1 MLDFRKQ
8 FQEIIEQSYI
18 PFNIDKTATSDV
30 WSNIYKVVLPNIPKN
45 LFRYRRIDDK
55 GYTIESFKSGTIS
68 LCHAGMFPD
77 KYDSY
82 LYINQDKIHKD
93 LENAL
98 KDALRIT
105 LSQITQ
111 KS

>member
-30 WSNIYKVVLPNIPKN
+30 WSNIYKLVLPNIPEK

-55 GYTIESFKSGTIS
+55 GYTIESFKSKTIS

-82 LYINQDKIHKD
+82 LYIDQDKIHKV
-93 LENAL
+93 
-98 KDALRIT
+98 
-105 LSQITQ
+105 
-111 KS
+111 

>member
-55 GYTIESFKSGTIS
+55 GYTIESLNLELFPYAMQECFRIS
-68 LCHAGMFPD
+68 MIHI
-77 KYDSY
+77 
-82 LYINQDKIHKD
+82 YI
-93 LENAL
+93 
-98 KDALRIT
+98 
-105 LSQITQ
+105 
-111 KS
+111 

>member
-30 WSNIYKVVLPNIPKN
+30 WSNIYKLVLPNIPEK

-55 GYTIESFKSGTIS
+55 GYTIESFKLKLFHYAMRECFQIN
-68 LCHAGMFPD
+68 MIRI
-77 KYDSY
+77 
-82 LYINQDKIHKD
+82 YI
-93 LENAL
+93 
-98 KDALRIT
+98 
-105 LSQITQ
+105 
-111 KS
+111 

>member
-18 PFNIDKTATSDV
+18 PFNIDKAATSDV
-30 WSNIYKVVLPNIPKN
+30 WSNIYKLILPNIPEK
-45 LFRYRRIDDK
+45 LFRYRKIDDK
-55 GYTIESFKSGTIS
+55 GYTIESLKSGTIS

-82 LYINQDKIHKD
+82 LQNSRRFKKVIKGCIAHNIVAYNPEI
-93 LENAL
+93 L
-98 KDALRIT
+98 
-105 LSQITQ
+105 
-111 KS
+111 